1 MECGAGGPM
10 QEEVLPS
17 AFDQNGENVE
27 QIIPRHEMSGIADRQ
42 PASLSQLEWI
52 IATSSR
58 SHRAVLG

>member
-1 MECGAGGPM
+1 MECGARGPLE
-10 QEEVLPS
+10 EEVLLP
-17 AFDQNGENVE
+17 AFDQNGESVE
-27 QIIPRHEMSGIADRQ
+27 QIIPRHGMSGMADRQ

>member
-1 MECGAGGPM
+1 MECEGLGPLE
-10 QEEVLPS
+10 EEVLLP

-27 QIIPRHEMSGIADRQ
+27 QIIPRHGMSGIADRQ